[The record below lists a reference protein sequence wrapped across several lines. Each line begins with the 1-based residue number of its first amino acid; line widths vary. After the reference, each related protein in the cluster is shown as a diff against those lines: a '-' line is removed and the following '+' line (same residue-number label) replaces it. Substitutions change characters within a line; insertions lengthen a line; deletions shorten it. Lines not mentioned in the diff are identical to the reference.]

1 MDEII
6 RAAVVGCGMFAAKHL
21 ASYKKNPR
29 VELAAV
35 ADVDITRAE
44 AAAAEYEA
52 KPYPSVADLL
62 AGEQIDVASVTVP
75 VCRHAEV
82 AQELLEGGVHV
93 LCEKPLTARVKE
105 ARRVVELAE
114 EKGRVL
120 TVGYAFRFTDMFAT
134 AKRWLEAG
142 RIGKIM
148 MARLHFAHI
157 LNKAGRGWYGEID
170 CGGGIVRESST
181 HSIDLFR
188 WLVGDVAAV
197 CGQAGTFGEQMTD
210 AEDSAAYLLRSTNGA
225 LGVIDVSWA
234 TPVSQNRVEIYG
246 ADGSIVVDI
255 DQRKATCRTIDGGE
269 EVFSG
274 EPAMAADRVYC
285 EIDLLIDVIAG
296 QAKPLVTAVDGV
308 RAVEVAEA
316 VMKSIKTK
324 RWVQL

>member
-1 MDEII
+1 
-6 RAAVVGCGMFAAKHL
+6 
-21 ASYKKNPR
+21 
-29 VELAAV
+29 
-35 ADVDITRAE
+35 
-44 AAAAEYEA
+44 
-52 KPYPSVADLL
+52 
-62 AGEQIDVASVTVP
+62 
-75 VCRHAEV
+75 
-82 AQELLEGGVHV
+82 
-93 LCEKPLTARVKE
+93 
-105 ARRVVELAE
+105 
-114 EKGRVL
+114 
-120 TVGYAFRFTDMFAT
+120 
-134 AKRWLEAG
+134 
-142 RIGKIM
+142 
-148 MARLHFAHI
+148 RLHFAHI